1 MSIPLDW
8 VYTFIIASSCRR
20 VKLNIAMY
28 FSNVAVILN
37 HWANKICSIQ
47 KEKMGKMK
55 TLFLFSGLVLIVCIL
70 VIITTQQRAQVVVL
84 HYLEE
89 KSDIYVSRATENAN
103 STNLVQKKVQEV
115 AESVF
120 PATPFTEQ
128 FEGIQEN
135 GRFIGSD
142 RQSPP
147 AIRNEENMKEIT
159 TVKVFQEVPSSFI
172 RNQKI
177 FLEQRNR
184 LKNKV
189 KNFCNDGNNYKQNKL
204 VLSYSFFGENWKRYG
219 RHIAGTA
226 RNALTSS
233 FFSQW
238 SVRIYHDNLPEELQE
253 SLTNMYENLFFCDI
267 RQVTL
272 PFYNEVAPLSSING
286 MVWRFIP
293 MADPAVDVMC
303 SRDLDS
309 EWFKREADAVGY
321 WLEKTNKSLHV
332 IRDHYLHHLPI
343 LGGLWCYRNI
353 KNKTLATSIL
363 DCMINKAEKRIYKN
377 GEAHFGSDQLLL
389 IKCLWKVTKD
399 DSLQHDS
406 YACETFSGSTP
417 YNTQRSNNWEFI
429 GCRRGCAHR
438 KLQKHCPVA
447 CRPKKH
453 QDWLYC

>member
-1 MSIPLDW
+1 
-8 VYTFIIASSCRR
+8 
-20 VKLNIAMY
+20 
-28 FSNVAVILN
+28 
-37 HWANKICSIQ
+37 
-47 KEKMGKMK
+47 MGKMK
-55 TLFLFSGLVLIVCIL
+55 NLFVFSVLVLLVCIL
-70 VIITTQQRAQVVVL
+70 LIITIQQRAQVVIL
-84 HYLEE
+84 HHLEE
-89 KSDIYVSRATENAN
+89 KSHIYVSRATENAT
-103 STNLVQKKVQEV
+103 SAKLDQKKVHEA

-120 PATPFTEQ
+120 SATPFTEQ
-128 FEGIQEN
+128 FEGIIEN
-135 GRFIGSD
+135 GRFIGYD
-142 RQSPP
+142 RQSPS
-147 AIRNEENMKEIT
+147 IIENEENIKEID
-159 TVKVFQEVPSSFI
+159 TVKVLQGIPPSSLK
-172 RNQKI
+172 NQKM
-177 FLEQRNR
+177 FLKQEDRV
-184 LKNKV
+184 KYKV
-189 KNFCNDGNNYKQNKL
+189 KNFCDDGKNYKQNKL
-204 VLSYSFFGENWKRYG
+204 VLSYSFFGENWQRYG

-233 FFSQW
+233 FFSKW
-238 SVRIYHDNLPEELQE
+238 SVRIYHENLPDEFQQN
-253 SLTNMYENLFFCDI
+253 LTNIYENLFFCDI
-267 RQVTL
+267 RKVMM

-309 EWFKREADAVGY
+309 EWFKREADAVDY
-321 WLEKTNKSLHV
+321 WLKKTNKSLHV

-363 DCMINKAEKRIYKN
+363 DCMINKAEKRIYKD

-389 IKCLWKVTKD
+389 IKCLWKVAKD

-406 YACETFSGSTP
+406 YACQTFPGSIP

-438 KLQKHCPVA
+438 KLKKHCPVA
-447 CRPKKH
+447 CRPKEH

>member
-1 MSIPLDW
+1 M
-8 VYTFIIASSCRR
+8 
-20 VKLNIAMY
+20 
-28 FSNVAVILN
+28 
-37 HWANKICSIQ
+37 
-47 KEKMGKMK
+47 
-55 TLFLFSGLVLIVCIL
+55 FSGLVLIVCIL

-84 HYLEE
+84 HHLKE
-89 KSDIYVSRATENAN
+89 KSHIYVSRATENAT
-103 STNLVQKKVQEV
+103 SMKFDQKKVHE
-115 AESVF
+115 ATESVF

-128 FEGIQEN
+128 FEEIQEN

-142 RQSPP
+142 RQSPF
-147 AIRNEENMKEIT
+147 AIRNEENINEIA
-159 TVKVFQEVPSSFI
+159 TVKVLHKVQSLSKKTKKMFPKQG
-172 RNQKI
+172 
-177 FLEQRNR
+177 NR
-184 LKNKV
+184 VKNKI
-189 KNFCNDGNNYKQNKL
+189 KNFCDDGNNHKQNKL
-204 VLSYSFFGENWKRYG
+204 VLSYSFFGENWQRYG

-226 RNALTSS
+226 KNALTSL

-238 SVRIYHDNLPEELQE
+238 SVRIYHDNLPEELQQN
-253 SLTNMYENLFFCDI
+253 LTNIYENLFFCNI
-267 RQVTL
+267 RKVTL

-293 MADPAVDVMC
+293 MADPTVDVMC

-363 DCMINKAEKRIYKN
+363 DCMLNKAEKRIYKG

-389 IKCLWKVTKD
+389 IKCLWKVAKD

-406 YACETFSGSTP
+406 YACETFPGSMP
-417 YNTQRSNNWEFI
+417 YNTQRSNNWEFV

-447 CRPKKH
+447 CRPIKH
-453 QDWLYC
+453 QDWFYC